1 MQIEELVQRQRAF
14 YSTGTTLPVE
24 FRMEALRK
32 LKAEIRAMEPEIDRA
47 LEQDLGKSGM
57 ESYMCEVG
65 MTLSELS
72 DLLAHTPAYFRPHRA
87 ATPLAQFHASSF
99 TLAEPYGV
107 VLVMSPWNYPFM
119 LTLEPLLGAIA
130 CGNCCVV
137 KPSAYAPN
145 TSAVIK
151 KLIERCFPPEYVAV
165 VEGGRQENQALLNQR
180 FDYIFFTGGQ
190 KVGTEVLRH
199 AAEYLTPV
207 TLELGGKS
215 PCVVDH
221 TAKLDLAAKRIA
233 FGKLLNC
240 GQTCVAPDY
249 FLVEGSVEAEFIE
262 KLKTALEQMA
272 GKEPL
277 KNKDYVHMVSRKHY
291 DRVMG
296 LIDREKVVYGGR
308 GDPESLGIE
317 PTILRNVTQEDP
329 VMQEEIFGPLL
340 PILPVADVEEAME
353 IIKSREKPLAC
364 YLFTEDRRVQDRF
377 LRQVPFGGGC
387 INDTVIHLATSH
399 MGFGGVGASGMGSYH
414 GKKSLETFSHS
425 KSIVRKS
432 TWMDLPIRYAPYT
445 RAKEALLKLFLR

>member
-14 YSTGTTLPVE
+14 YSTGKTLPVE

-72 DLLAHTPAYFRPHRA
+72 YLLAHTPAYFRPHRA
-87 ATPLAQFHASSF
+87 ATPLAQFHAASF
-99 TLAEPYGV
+99 TQAEPYGV

-119 LTLEPLLGAIA
+119 LTMEPLLGAIA

-190 KVGTEVLRH
+190 RVGTEVLRH

-249 FLVEGSVEAEFIE
+249 FLVEESIEAEFIE
-262 KLKTALEQMA
+262 KLKTALEQMV

-308 GDPESLGIE
+308 ADPESLRIE

-364 YLFTEDRRVQDRF
+364 YLFSEDRKVQDRF

-425 KSIVRKS
+425 KSIVQKS

-445 RAKEALLKLFLR
+445 RAKEALLRLFLR

>member
-1 MQIEELVQRQRAF
+1 
-14 YSTGTTLPVE
+14 
-24 FRMEALRK
+24 
-32 LKAEIRAMEPEIDRA
+32 
-47 LEQDLGKSGM
+47 
-57 ESYMCEVG
+57 
-65 MTLSELS
+65 
-72 DLLAHTPAYFRPHRA
+72 
-87 ATPLAQFHASSF
+87 
-99 TLAEPYGV
+99 
-107 VLVMSPWNYPFM
+107 
-119 LTLEPLLGAIA
+119 
-130 CGNCCVV
+130 
-137 KPSAYAPN
+137 
-145 TSAVIK
+145 
-151 KLIERCFPPEYVAV
+151 
-165 VEGGRQENQALLNQR
+165 
-180 FDYIFFTGGQ
+180 
-190 KVGTEVLRH
+190 
-199 AAEYLTPV
+199 
-207 TLELGGKS
+207 
-215 PCVVDH
+215 
-221 TAKLDLAAKRIA
+221 
-233 FGKLLNC
+233 
-240 GQTCVAPDY
+240 
-249 FLVEGSVEAEFIE
+249 
-262 KLKTALEQMA
+262 MA

-399 MGFGGVGASGMGSYH
+399 MGFGGVGASGMGGYH

>member
-32 LKAEIRAMEPEIDRA
+32 LKAEIRAMEPEIHRA

-151 KLIERCFPPEYVAV
+151 KLVERCFPPEYVAV

-249 FLVEGSVEAEFIE
+249 FLVEESIEAEFIE
-262 KLKTALEQMA
+262 KLKTALKQMA

-296 LIDREKVVYGGR
+296 LIDREKVVY
-308 GDPESLGIE
+308 
-317 PTILRNVTQEDP
+317 
-329 VMQEEIFGPLL
+329 
-340 PILPVADVEEAME
+340 
-353 IIKSREKPLAC
+353 
-364 YLFTEDRRVQDRF
+364 
-377 LRQVPFGGGC
+377 
-387 INDTVIHLATSH
+387 
-399 MGFGGVGASGMGSYH
+399 
-414 GKKSLETFSHS
+414 
-425 KSIVRKS
+425 
-432 TWMDLPIRYAPYT
+432 
-445 RAKEALLKLFLR
+445 

>member
-14 YSTGTTLPVE
+14 YSTGKTLPVE

-32 LKAEIRAMEPEIDRA
+32 LKTEIRAMEPEIDRA

-72 DLLAHTPAYFRPHRA
+72 YLLAHTPAYFRPHRA

-151 KLIERCFPPEYVAV
+151 RLVERCFPPEYVAV

-240 GQTCVAPDY
+240 GQTCVAPD
-249 FLVEGSVEAEFIE
+249 
-262 KLKTALEQMA
+262 
-272 GKEPL
+272 
-277 KNKDYVHMVSRKHY
+277 
-291 DRVMG
+291 
-296 LIDREKVVYGGR
+296 
-308 GDPESLGIE
+308 
-317 PTILRNVTQEDP
+317 
-329 VMQEEIFGPLL
+329 
-340 PILPVADVEEAME
+340 
-353 IIKSREKPLAC
+353 
-364 YLFTEDRRVQDRF
+364 
-377 LRQVPFGGGC
+377 
-387 INDTVIHLATSH
+387 
-399 MGFGGVGASGMGSYH
+399 
-414 GKKSLETFSHS
+414 
-425 KSIVRKS
+425 
-432 TWMDLPIRYAPYT
+432 
-445 RAKEALLKLFLR
+445 

>member
-14 YSTGTTLPVE
+14 YSTGKTLPVE

-32 LKAEIRAMEPEIDRA
+32 LKTEIRAMEPEIDRA

-72 DLLAHTPAYFRPHRA
+72 YLLAHTPAYFRPHRA

-151 KLIERCFPPEYVAV
+151 KLVERCFPPEYVAV

-249 FLVEGSVEAEFIE
+249 FLVEGSIEAEFIE
-262 KLKTALEQMA
+262 KLKTALEQMV

-353 IIKSREKPLAC
+353 IIKSREKSLAC

-387 INDTVIHLATSH
+387 INDTVIHLATSR

>member
-14 YSTGTTLPVE
+14 YSTGKTLPVE

-32 LKAEIRAMEPEIDRA
+32 LKTEIRAMEPEIDRA

-72 DLLAHTPAYFRPHRA
+72 YLLAHTPAYFRPHRA

-151 KLIERCFPPEYVAV
+151 KLVERCFPPEYVAV

-262 KLKTALEQMA
+262 KLKTALEQMV

-353 IIKSREKPLAC
+353 IIKSREKSLAC

-387 INDTVIHLATSH
+387 INDTVIHLATSR

-445 RAKEALLKLFLR
+445 RAKEVLLKLFLR

>member
-14 YSTGTTLPVE
+14 YSTGKTLPVE

-32 LKAEIRAMEPEIDRA
+32 LKAEIRAMEPEIHRA

-65 MTLSELS
+65 MTLAELS
-72 DLLAHTPAYFRPHRA
+72 YLLAHTPAYFRPHRA
-87 ATPLAQFHASSF
+87 ATPLAQFHAASF
-99 TLAEPYGV
+99 TQAEPYGL

-151 KLIERCFPPEYVAV
+151 KLIERCFPLEYVAV

-249 FLVEGSVEAEFIE
+249 FLVERCIEAEFIE

-296 LIDREKVVYGGR
+296 LIDGEKVVCGGR
-308 GDPESLGIE
+308 ADPESLRIE

-340 PILPVADVEEAME
+340 PILPVADVEEAMK

-364 YLFTEDRRVQDRF
+364 YLFSEDRKVQDRF

-414 GKKSLETFSHS
+414 GKRSLETFSHC

-445 RAKEALLKLFLR
+445 RAKEALLRLFLR

>member
-14 YSTGTTLPVE
+14 YSTGKTLPVE

-72 DLLAHTPAYFRPHRA
+72 YLLARTPGYFRPHRA
-87 ATPLAQFHASSF
+87 ATPLAQFHAASF

-145 TSAVIK
+145 TFAVIK

-190 KVGTEVLRH
+190 RVGTEVLRH

-249 FLVEGSVEAEFIE
+249 FLVERSIEAEFIE
-262 KLKTALEQMA
+262 KLKTALEQMV

-308 GDPESLGIE
+308 ADPESLRIE
-317 PTILRNVTQEDP
+317 PTILRNVTQENP

-364 YLFTEDRRVQDRF
+364 YLFSEDRRVQDRF
-377 LRQVPFGGGC
+377 LRQVPFGSGC

-425 KSIVRKS
+425 KSIVKKS

-445 RAKEALLKLFLR
+445 RAKEALLRLFLR

>member
-1 MQIEELVQRQRAF
+1 MQIEELVQHQRAF
-14 YSTGTTLPVE
+14 YSTGKTLPVE

-32 LKAEIRAMEPEIDRA
+32 LKAEIRAMEPEINRA

-65 MTLSELS
+65 MTLAELS
-72 DLLAHTPAYFRPHRA
+72 YLLARTPAYFRPHRA
-87 ATPLAQFHASSF
+87 ATPLAQFHAVSF
-99 TLAEPYGV
+99 TQAEPYGL

-130 CGNCCVV
+130 CGNCCVL

-151 KLIERCFPPEYVAV
+151 KLIERCFPQEYVAV

-190 KVGTEVLRH
+190 RVGTEVLRH

-249 FLVEGSVEAEFIE
+249 FLVERSIEAEFIE
-262 KLKTALEQMA
+262 KLKTALEQMV

-296 LIDREKVVYGGR
+296 LIDREKVVCGGR
-308 GDPESLGIE
+308 GDPESLRIE

-364 YLFTEDRRVQDRF
+364 YLFSEDRKVQDRF

-414 GKKSLETFSHS
+414 GKRSLETFSHC

-445 RAKEALLKLFLR
+445 RAKEALLRLFLR

>member
-14 YSTGTTLPVE
+14 YSTGKTLPVE

-32 LKAEIRAMEPEIDRA
+32 LKAEIRAMEPEINRA

-87 ATPLAQFHASSF
+87 ATPLAQFHAASF

-249 FLVEGSVEAEFIE
+249 FLVEESIEAEFIE
-262 KLKTALEQMA
+262 KLKTALEQMV

-364 YLFTEDRRVQDRF
+364 YLFSEDRKVQDRF

-414 GKKSLETFSHS
+414 GKRSLETFSHC
-425 KSIVRKS
+425 KSIVQKS

-445 RAKEALLKLFLR
+445 RAKEALLRLFLR

>member
-1 MQIEELVQRQRAF
+1 MFATVAIGRCVRHLARLTHHGGSA
-14 YSTGTTLPVE
+14 LPGKVVE
-24 FRMEALRK
+24 R
-32 LKAEIRAMEPEIDRA
+32 IDPGFLAR
-47 LEQDLGKSGM
+47 
-57 ESYMCEVG
+57 
-65 MTLSELS
+65 TLSQL
-72 DLLAHTPAYFRPHRA
+72 
-87 ATPLAQFHASSF
+87 
-99 TLAEPYGV
+99 PYGV

-190 KVGTEVLRH
+190 RVGTEVLRH

-249 FLVEGSVEAEFIE
+249 FLVEGSIEAEFIE
-262 KLKTALEQMA
+262 KLKTAQ
-272 GKEPL
+272 
-277 KNKDYVHMVSRKHY
+277 
-291 DRVMG
+291 
-296 LIDREKVVYGGR
+296 EKS
-308 GDPESLGIE
+308 P
-317 PTILRNVTQEDP
+317 
-329 VMQEEIFGPLL
+329 
-340 PILPVADVEEAME
+340 
-353 IIKSREKPLAC
+353 
-364 YLFTEDRRVQDRF
+364 
-377 LRQVPFGGGC
+377 
-387 INDTVIHLATSH
+387 
-399 MGFGGVGASGMGSYH
+399 
-414 GKKSLETFSHS
+414 
-425 KSIVRKS
+425 
-432 TWMDLPIRYAPYT
+432 
-445 RAKEALLKLFLR
+445 

>member
-14 YSTGTTLPVE
+14 YSTGKTLPVE

-65 MTLSELS
+65 MTLAELS
-72 DLLAHTPAYFRPHRA
+72 YLLAHTPAYFRPHRA
-87 ATPLAQFHASSF
+87 ATPLAQFHAASF
-99 TLAEPYGV
+99 TLAEPYGL

-151 KLIERCFPPEYVAV
+151 KLVERCFPPEYVAV

-207 TLELGGKS
+207 TLELGGKG

-308 GDPESLGIE
+308 ADPESLRIE

-329 VMQEEIFGPLL
+329 IMQEEIFGPLL

-364 YLFTEDRRVQDRF
+364 YLFSEDRRVQDRF

-414 GKKSLETFSHS
+414 GKRSLETFSHS
-425 KSIVRKS
+425 KSIVQKS

-445 RAKEALLKLFLR
+445 RAKETLLKLFLR

>member
-249 FLVEGSVEAEFIE
+249 FLVERSIEAEFIE
-262 KLKTALEQMA
+262 KLKTALEQMV

-296 LIDREKVVYGGR
+296 LIDGEKVVYGGR
-308 GDPESLGIE
+308 ADPESLRIE

-364 YLFTEDRRVQDRF
+364 YLFSEDRKVQDRF

-414 GKKSLETFSHS
+414 GKRSLETFSHC
-425 KSIVRKS
+425 KSIVQKS

>member
-14 YSTGTTLPVE
+14 YSTGRTLPVE

-32 LKAEIRAMEPEIDRA
+32 LKAEIRAMEPEINRA

-72 DLLAHTPAYFRPHRA
+72 YLLAHTPAYFRPHRA

-151 KLIERCFPPEYVAV
+151 KLVERCFPPEYVAV

-190 KVGTEVLRH
+190 RVGTEVLRH

-215 PCVVDH
+215 PCVVDR

-249 FLVEGSVEAEFIE
+249 LLVEGSIEAEFIK
-262 KLKTALEQMA
+262 KLKTALEQMV

-308 GDPESLGIE
+308 GDPESLRIE

>member
-14 YSTGTTLPVE
+14 YSTGKTLPVE

-65 MTLSELS
+65 MALSELS
-72 DLLAHTPAYFRPHRA
+72 YLLAHTPAYFRPHRA
-87 ATPLAQFHASSF
+87 ATPLAQFHAASF
-99 TLAEPYGV
+99 TLAEPYGL

-119 LTLEPLLGAIA
+119 LTMEPLLGAIA

-190 KVGTEVLRH
+190 RVGTEVLRH

-249 FLVEGSVEAEFIE
+249 FLVERSIEAEFIE
-262 KLKTALEQMA
+262 KLKTALEQMV

-308 GDPESLGIE
+308 ADPESLRIE

-364 YLFTEDRRVQDRF
+364 YLFSEDRKVQDRF
-377 LRQVPFGGGC
+377 LGQVPFGGGC

-425 KSIVRKS
+425 KSIVQKS

>member
-14 YSTGTTLPVE
+14 YSTGKTLPVE

-65 MTLSELS
+65 MTLAELS
-72 DLLAHTPAYFRPHRA
+72 DLLAHTPGYFRPHRA
-87 ATPLAQFHASSF
+87 ATPLAQFHAASF

-107 VLVMSPWNYPFM
+107 VLIMSPWNYPFM
-119 LTLEPLLGAIA
+119 LTMEPLLGAIA

-190 KVGTEVLRH
+190 RVGTEVLRH

-249 FLVEGSVEAEFIE
+249 FLVERSIEAEFIE
-262 KLKTALEQMA
+262 KLKTALEQMV

-277 KNKDYVHMVSRKHY
+277 KNKEYVHMVSRKHY

-296 LIDREKVVYGGR
+296 LIDGEKVVYGGR
-308 GDPESLGIE
+308 ADPESLRIE

-364 YLFTEDRRVQDRF
+364 YLFSEDRKVQDRCGGQRHGQLSRKEKPGDLQPQQEHCAKIHMDGPADS
-377 LRQVPFGGGC
+377 LRTLYKGKGKLTEIVFKMRKVPGSGC
-387 INDTVIHLATSH
+387 FR
-399 MGFGGVGASGMGSYH
+399 G
-414 GKKSLETFSHS
+414 
-425 KSIVRKS
+425 
-432 TWMDLPIRYAPYT
+432 
-445 RAKEALLKLFLR
+445 LF

>member
-14 YSTGTTLPVE
+14 YSTGRTLPVK

-32 LKAEIRAMEPEIDRA
+32 LKTEIRAMEPEIDRA

-72 DLLAHTPAYFRPHRA
+72 YLLAHTPAYFRPHRA

-151 KLIERCFPPEYVAV
+151 KLVERCFPPEYVAV

-180 FDYIFFTGGQ
+180 FDYIFFTGGP

-249 FLVEGSVEAEFIE
+249 FLVEGSIEAEFIE
-262 KLKTALEQMA
+262 KLKTALEQMV

-317 PTILRNVTQEDP
+317 PTILRNVTREDP

>member
-32 LKAEIRAMEPEIDRA
+32 LRTEIRALEPEIDRA

-151 KLIERCFPPEYVAV
+151 KLVERCFPPEYVAV

-180 FDYIFFTGGQ
+180 FDYIFFTGGP

-249 FLVEGSVEAEFIE
+249 FLVEGSIEAEFIE
-262 KLKTALEQMA
+262 KLKTALEQMV

-308 GDPESLGIE
+308 GDPESLRIE

-364 YLFTEDRRVQDRF
+364 YLFSEDRKVQDRF

-414 GKKSLETFSHS
+414 GKRSLETFSHC
-425 KSIVRKS
+425 KSIVQKS

-445 RAKEALLKLFLR
+445 RAKEALLRLFLR

>member
-14 YSTGTTLPVE
+14 YSTGRTLPVE

-32 LKAEIRAMEPEIDRA
+32 LKTEIRAMEPEIDWA

-72 DLLAHTPAYFRPHRA
+72 YLLAHTPAYFRPHRA

-151 KLIERCFPPEYVAV
+151 RLVERCFPPEYVAV

-249 FLVEGSVEAEFIE
+249 FLVEESIEAEFIE
-262 KLKTALEQMA
+262 KLRTALEQMA

>member
-1 MQIEELVQRQRAF
+1 MQIEELVERQRAF
-14 YSTGTTLPVE
+14 YSTGKTLPVG
-24 FRMEALRK
+24 FRLEALRK
-32 LKAEIRAMEPEIDRA
+32 LKTAIRAMEPEISQA
-47 LEQDLGKSGM
+47 LEQDLGKNRM

-65 MTLSELS
+65 MTLSEL
-72 DLLAHTPAYFRPHRA
+72 DYLLRHTSAYFRPHGA
-87 ATPLAQFHASSF
+87 ATPLAQFHADSF
-99 TLAEPYGV
+99 TMAEPYGV

-151 KLIERCFPPEYVAV
+151 KLVERCFPPEYAAV

-190 KVGTEVLRH
+190 TVGREVLRH
-199 AAEYLTPV
+199 AAEHLTPV

-249 FLVEGSVEAEFIE
+249 FLVEQSVEEELIE
-262 KLKTALEQMA
+262 KLKHALEQMA

-277 KNKDYVHMVSRKHY
+277 KNKDYVHMVNRKHY

-296 LIDREKVVYGGR
+296 LIDPEKVVYGGR
-308 GDPESLGIE
+308 GDPESLHIE
-317 PTILRNVTQEDP
+317 PTILRHVTPEDP

-340 PILPVADVEEAME
+340 PILPVADAEEATQ
-353 IIKSREKPLAC
+353 IIRSREKPLAC
-364 YLFTEDRRVQDRF
+364 YLFTEDRELQDRF

-414 GKKSLETFSHS
+414 GRKSLETFSHS

-445 RAKEALLKLFLR
+445 KTKEALLKLFLR